1 MIDLLTWAIK
11 KPMENS
17 ELLDCGYPKGAV
29 ALAAAGV
36 SNYVDMCLL
45 LADQW
50 VRSSVLF
57 KCFIRARKS
66 GAAHFPVK
74 LMEVL

>member
-45 LADQW
+45 
-50 VRSSVLF
+50 
-57 KCFIRARKS
+57 IRKK
-66 GAAHFPVK
+66 G
-74 LMEVL
+74 E